1 MAKEGRNNTIDLV
14 NGPIFSS
21 LIRFAIPILFG
32 SIVTQ
37 FYNVADSMIVGRF
50 ISSEA
55 LAAVSASTPIV
66 SIINLFAI
74 GLSSGS
80 NVVIAQR
87 VGSGDRSALQKAV
100 SRSGPLL
107 LVIRCACGARSD
119 LGRPT
124 VSPVRNRNAFMEF
137 LKDG

>member
-1 MAKEGRNNTIDLV
+1 MIFSIASMLLHDRLICWILYSGSCCESFLKILIAKEAVMLKSGRNNTIDLV

-21 LIRFAIPILFG
+21 LIRFSIPILFG

-55 LAAVSASTPIV
+55 LAAVSASAPIV

-74 GLSSGS
+74 GLSSG
-80 NVVIAQR
+80 
-87 VGSGDRSALQKAV
+87 
-100 SRSGPLL
+100 
-107 LVIRCACGARSD
+107 
-119 LGRPT
+119 
-124 VSPVRNRNAFMEF
+124 
-137 LKDG
+137 